1 MMAYYPKTVCVT
13 SYNSGGLGLDR
24 QNFIKTLNIFSDI
37 LCIQE
42 HFLLDAGGKKHS
54 NTYKLK
60 TLFGDTHDMLIKPA
74 FKENNAVTKGR
85 GMGGL
90 VIMWK
95 KGFTKYISQVKSD
108 SFRIQA
114 VKI

>member
-1 MMAYYPKTVCVT
+1 MT
-13 SYNSGGLGLDR
+13 SYNLGGLGLGR

-42 HFLLDAGGKKHS
+42 HFLLDAGGKKHN

-60 TLFGDTHDMLIKPA
+60 ILFGDTHDMLIRPA
-74 FKENNAVTKGR
+74 FKESNAVTKGR

-95 KGFTKYISQVKSD
+95 KGFT
-108 SFRIQA
+108 
-114 VKI
+114 

>member
-1 MMAYYPKTVCVT
+1 MAYYPKTVCVT
-13 SYNSGGLGLDR
+13 SYNSGGLALDR

-60 TLFGDTHDMLIKPA
+60 TLFGLQQFLILLEGICHHPHC
-74 FKENNAVTKGR
+74 
-85 GMGGL
+85 
-90 VIMWK
+90 
-95 KGFTKYISQVKSD
+95 D
-108 SFRIQA
+108 
-114 VKI
+114 

>member
-1 MMAYYPKTVCVT
+1 MT
-13 SYNSGGLGLDR
+13 SYNSGGLGLGR

-42 HFLLDAGGKKHS
+42 HFLLDAGGKKHN

-60 TLFGDTHDMLIKPA
+60 ILFEDTHGMLIRPA
-74 FKENNAVTKGR
+74 FKESNAVTKGR

-95 KGFTKYISQVKSD
+95 KGFT
-108 SFRIQA
+108 
-114 VKI
+114 